1 MKSKGYEDVL
11 LFMGILSV
19 RGFPDGL
26 KNRLEASFGPVDII
40 TDPFPFDF
48 TDYYVPEMGNGIE
61 RFFISFSVLVSPDA
75 LAAVKEET
83 NMIEE
88 EWAEDGQRKINLD
101 PGLLSLSSVVL
112 ATTKNRSHR
121 IAIGRS
127 LYAELTL
134 VYQNRHFEALPWTYA
149 DYKSDKVQEVLQRFR
164 KRYKELMKLAE
175 SRA

>member
-1 MKSKGYEDVL
+1 
-11 LFMGILSV
+11 MGILSV
-19 RGFPDGL
+19 RGFPESL

-149 DYKSDKVQEVLQRFR
+149 DYRSEEVQNILLAFR
-164 KRYKELMKLAE
+164 KQYLQLRKAH
-175 SRA
+175 